1 MLNTWEMV
9 GFALTWVFAT
19 CSFAV
24 ALLFVIKLNQA
35 RRTTKELQ
43 PFLAM
48 AILCLS
54 YGASHVIASWV
65 DYYRWSQGIVVP
77 GLWKAFAVILFV
89 AGGSFVLV
97 HEYAL
102 KKTKY
107 LISIFIFAGIV
118 PMLILNDF
126 TLENLLLLAWGI
138 PGLLLAL
145 PMYYI
150 VFLRPTKGILKKRM
164 ILTFLGMCSIGVASA
179 LRSDSLVSILGYQ
192 GSLYAYA
199 IGTVLAIFGM
209 CDIGYGFS
217 QLSTFSDLNWKAKLR
232 ELFVINDAGLCLW
245 AFSFAQKQSIKDSDL
260 IAGGFSSII
269 SFLGEITKTTES
281 LKQIDY
287 HDLKIVL
294 DHGKAGLITILLISD
309 TSSYLPYK
317 LSVFTTEFQTY
328 FGETLNHWD
337 GNTAIFAPTSK
348 IVEQVFELQEG
359 GR

>member
-1 MLNTWEMV
+1 MLDTWEMV

-48 AILCLS
+48 AVLCLS
-54 YGASHVIASWV
+54 YGVSHVIASWL

-77 GLWKAFAVILFV
+77 GLWKAFAVILFI

-107 LISIFIFAGIV
+107 IISIFVFSGIV
-118 PMLILNDF
+118 PMLLLNDF
-126 TLENLLLLAWGI
+126 AMENLLLLAWGI

-145 PMYYI
+145 PLYYFI
-150 VFLRPTKGILKKRM
+150 FLRPAKGLLKKRM
-164 ILTFLGMCSIGVASA
+164 FVTFLGMCAIGLASV
-179 LRSDSLVSILGYQ
+179 LRSDSLVPILGFQ
-192 GSLYAYA
+192 GSIYAYA
-199 IGTVLAIFGM
+199 IGTVLDIFGM

-217 QLSTFSDLNWKAKLR
+217 RLSTFSDLNWKTKLR
-232 ELFVINDAGLCLW
+232 ELFVINDSGLCLW
-245 AFSFAQKQSIKDSDL
+245 AFSFAQNQSIKDSDL
-260 IAGGFSSII
+260 IAGGFSGII
-269 SFLGEITKTTES
+269 SFLGEITKTTEN

-294 DHGKAGLITILLISD
+294 DQGKAGLITILVISD
-309 TSSYLPYK
+309 KSTYLPYK

-328 FGETLNHWD
+328 FQETLAKWD
-337 GNTAIFAPTSK
+337 GNASIFAPTAK
-348 IVEQVFELQEG
+348 IVEQVFELKEG
-359 GR
+359 MR